1 PEAIENSP
9 MAYELLWDMTWT
21 KDPIDFRQWCQDY
34 AKRIYGGTN
43 EDIEEVW
50 NILLDTG
57 YNRKDNYYQGAP
69 ESVINA
75 RPTTNFTSASSWG
88 HSTINY
94 DKEELERAVY
104 LMAKNYDE
112 FKDSP
117 AFIYD
122 LSDITRQLIS
132 NSAQEYH
139 KAMVNA
145 YQAGNLSEFE
155 VLSDK
160 FLEMILLQD
169 QILSTNSDFLVGK
182 WIEQARTMIED
193 SDDWTKDL
201 FEFNARD
208 LITT

>member
-1 PEAIENSP
+1 
-9 MAYELLWDMTWT
+9 
-21 KDPIDFRQWCQDY
+21 
-34 AKRIYGGTN
+34 
-43 EDIEEVW
+43 
-50 NILLDTG
+50 
-57 YNRKDNYYQGAP
+57 
-69 ESVINA
+69 
-75 RPTTNFTSASSWG
+75 
-88 HSTINY
+88 
-94 DKEELERAVY
+94 
-104 LMAKNYDE
+104 MAKNYDE

-201 FEFNARD
+201 FEFNAV
-208 LITT
+208 I